1 MERRYA
7 IEITEAGKQL
17 NYQVSE
23 QNQRLVIEAVD
34 ELLEWGKEY
43 DLQTHTTVQVTDA
56 TALSYTK
63 LCHAYFASFI
73 AKPDTPS
80 VDVTSIVVRRFA
92 LAEDGKSIKYRE
104 ADMNEF
110 AGQSLRGE
118 IRPALPNYFHY
129 EEGTVDADVALGLH
143 KQHIDAEYKW
153 FSGQGGSI
161 ATIGSFWNG
170 TPEARLG
177 TMYSK
182 PRDVTAQFFP
192 NGKHQ
197 NGRPSVYVPRDHVA
211 RGLEG
216 SAQITRRGQVIAGH
230 FHPHQ
235 AISYREISDE
245 LQRTNVPARYFV
257 GIYLKGQADTPFVN
271 LIHEKGVFPNLCSL
285 RRNVRKWQYKR

>member
-1 MERRYA
+1 M
-7 IEITEAGKQL
+7 Q
-17 NYQVSE
+17 
-23 QNQRLVIEAVD
+23 AVD
-34 ELLEWGKEY
+34 ELLEWGKEN
-43 DLQTHTTVQVTDA
+43 DLQTHETVQVTDA
-56 TALSYTK
+56 TARSYTK

-92 LAEDGKSIKYRE
+92 LAEDRKSIKYRE
-104 ADMNEF
+104 TDMNEF
-110 AGQSLRGE
+110 AGQSLRGN
-118 IRPALPNYFHY
+118 IRPASPNYFHY
-129 EEGTVDADVALGLH
+129 KEGTLDVDVALGLH
-143 KQHIDAEYKW
+143 DQHIDAEGEW
-153 FSGQGGSI
+153 FSGQGAPIG
-161 ATIGSFWNG
+161 TIGSFWNG
-170 TPEARLG
+170 PSDARLG

-182 PRDVTAQFFP
+182 PRDVTAQLFP

-197 NGRPSVYVPRDHVA
+197 NGRPSVYVPLDHVA

-216 SAQITRRGQVIAGH
+216 SAQVTRRGQVISGH

-257 GIYLKGQADTPFVN
+257 GIYLKGRADTPYFN
-271 LIHEKGVFPNLCSL
+271 FIRGKEVFSNLCSL